1 MFSELIKTRRSIRKF
16 TEANIE
22 QEHIALLKEALLRA
36 PTGRNTQNWR
46 FVFVTDPGK
55 IAKMAEARPSGSA
68 FLQGA
73 PLVVVVAADP
83 QGSDVWIENTSIAA
97 TFLQLQAHELGLASC
112 WVQVRQ
118 RMYSDDITTETYLKD
133 LLALPEEWCV
143 LCMVGIGH
151 PAEERPPREITDELR
166 SVISEQ

>member
-1 MFSELIKTRRSIRKF
+1 MFSDLIKTRRSIRKF
-16 TEANIE
+16 TEQCVGSE
-22 QEHIALLKEALLRA
+22 DIALLKESLLRA

-46 FVFVTDPGK
+46 FVFVTDKEK
-55 IAKMAEARPSGSA
+55 ISKMAEARPFGSA
-68 FLQGA
+68 FLQEA

-83 QGSDVWIENTSIAA
+83 QGSDVWIENASIAA

-118 RMYSDDITTETYLKD
+118 RMYTDEVTTESYLKN
-133 LLALPEEWCV
+133 LLALPEDWNI

-151 PAEERPPREITDELR
+151 PAEVRPPREITDELR
-166 SVISEQ
+166 SVILER